1 MKRQVFKDYQPEQSF
16 LLPPDISE
24 MIPEGHLVRVVNKMI
39 DGIDRSILEAQY
51 KGGGTSAYD
60 PQMLLKV
67 IIYAYSQRIFTS
79 RQIAKALRENVN
91 FMWLSG
97 MNRPNFRT
105 INRFRTKV
113 MKAVID
119 EVFYGIIEQLL
130 EMGLIDMQSYF
141 VDGTKIE
148 ANANKYSFVW
158 RKSTQTHKSKLQEKV
173 QALLEQIDE
182 LEAEE
187 ELEYEE
193 RDLNEVGEG
202 KEIDSEKLNEVM
214 EKINQ
219 RLKNEADNQE
229 LKSAKKQIEK
239 DFLPRMKKYEAYEE
253 VFKGRNSFSKTDP
266 DATFMRMKEDAMRNG
281 QLKAGYNVQLGTQNQ
296 YILGYSLHQ
305 RPGDTVCM
313 QAHLEKLYEHMG
325 MYPKDL
331 IADAGYGSEENYA
344 WLQEKNIEAYVK
356 YNSFHYERKRHY
368 KKKHPYRADAF
379 IYHAQE
385 DEYECPEGKRLRFEK
400 EAIRRTE
407 NGYESKRKIYRCDDC
422 SACPVREQ
430 CCKGKGNRQI
440 TIGAELEKYR
450 QVASDR
456 LESEKGR
463 RYRSKRPVEV
473 EAVFGRLK
481 QNWGFRRFI
490 LRGIEN
496 VSTEWGILSVA
507 HNIAKV
513 AVA

>member
-1 MKRQVFKDYQPEQSF
+1 MHF
-16 LLPPDISE
+16 LY
-24 MIPEGHLVRVVNKMI
+24 HLVPPFFHNE
-39 DGIDRSILEAQY
+39 DCY
-51 KGGGTSAYD
+51 
-60 PQMLLKV
+60 
-67 IIYAYSQRIFTS
+67 
-79 RQIAKALRENVN
+79 
-91 FMWLSG
+91 WL
-97 MNRPNFRT
+97 
-105 INRFRTKV
+105 
-113 MKAVID
+113 D
-119 EVFYGIIEQLL
+119 
-130 EMGLIDMQSYF
+130 
-141 VDGTKIE
+141 
-148 ANANKYSFVW
+148 
-158 RKSTQTHKSKLQEKV
+158 
-173 QALLEQIDE
+173 
-182 LEAEE
+182 
-187 ELEYEE
+187 
-193 RDLNEVGEG
+193 
-202 KEIDSEKLNEVM
+202 
-214 EKINQ
+214 
-219 RLKNEADNQE
+219 
-229 LKSAKKQIEK
+229 
-239 DFLPRMKKYEAYEE
+239 
-253 VFKGRNSFSKTDP
+253 
-266 DATFMRMKEDAMRNG
+266 
-281 QLKAGYNVQLGTQNQ
+281 
-296 YILGYSLHQ
+296 
-305 RPGDTVCM
+305 
-313 QAHLEKLYEHMG
+313 
-325 MYPKDL
+325 
-331 IADAGYGSEENYA
+331 
-344 WLQEKNIEAYVK
+344 EKNIEAYVK

-450 QVASDR
+450 QLASDR

-513 AVA
+513 AA